1 MTKTVNF
8 MGEELN
14 VKLSKYANG
23 QNAMQLVDQDGMPF
37 MTASVAYDSGV
48 LDEIYNIKLE
58 KDSVIIKNY
67 SENEGILEA
76 LIEAE
81 IIDCEVLPFKVNY
94 VTLLVAVLITDDI
107 DPDIDP
113 AGGYGLASHV

>member
-23 QNAMQLVDQDGMPF
+23 QNAMQLVDQDGIPF
-37 MTASVAYDSGV
+37 MTASVAHDV
-48 LDEIYNIKLE
+48 NI
-58 KDSVIIKNY
+58 DDDCVIIKNY

-81 IIDCEVLPFKVNY
+81 IIEKPFCEIPTGF
-94 VTLLVAVLITDDI
+94 VTLYVAALK
-107 DPDIDP
+107 
-113 AGGYGLASHV
+113 

>member
-23 QNAMQLVDQDGMPF
+23 QNAMQLVDQDSHPF
-37 MTASVAYDSGV
+37 MTASVAHDV
-48 LDEIYNIKLE
+48 NIP
-58 KDSVIIKNY
+58 DDCVIIKNY
-67 SENEGILEA
+67 SENEGILQA
-76 LIEAE
+76 LIEAGIIEKPFCE
-81 IIDCEVLPFKVNY
+81 IPTGF
-94 VTLLVAVLITDDI
+94 VTLYVAVLITDDI

>member
-1 MTKTVNF
+1 MIKQKTVKFN
-8 MGEELN
+8 GEELAI
-14 VKLSKYANG
+14 VMGQYANG
-23 QNAMQLVDQDGMPF
+23 QVSIQLRDQDEMPY

-48 LDEIYNIKLE
+48 LDKIYNIKLE

-81 IIDCEVLPFKVNY
+81 IIDPEVTPFRVNF
-94 VTLLVAVLITDDI
+94 VVLFVAKLK
-107 DPDIDP
+107 
-113 AGGYGLASHV
+113 